1 MKQKKWLIGLI
12 ALGLVLAACGS
23 GGSKTT
29 SNEPAT
35 QKINVAS
42 GGELSTLDSAHYTD
56 VYSSDMIGQVVEG
69 LYRQDKNGDPE
80 LAMAKAEPQV
90 SEDGLVYTFKLRE
103 AKWTNGDPV
112 KAGDFVV
119 AFRNVV
125 DQHTVQVAVIK
136 WIFLKM
142 GVRCGKDK
150 PRWKNLVSKQSMTR
164 H

>member
-1 MKQKKWLIGLI
+1 MNRRRSFWYETEKWLIGLV
-12 ALGLVLAACGS
+12 GLVLAACGS

-29 SNEPAT
+29 SKEPAT

-69 LYRQDKNGDPE
+69 LYRQDKTEILE

-103 AKWTNGDPV
+103 ANGQT
-112 KAGDFVV
+112 GI
-119 AFRNVV
+119 
-125 DQHTVQVAVIK
+125 Q
-136 WIFLKM
+136 LKQ
-142 GVRCGKDK
+142 GFCICV
-150 PRWKNLVSKQSMTR
+150 
-164 H
+164 

>member
-1 MKQKKWLIGLI
+1 MKQKKWLIGLV

-29 SNEPAT
+29 SKEPAT

-90 SEDGLVYTFKLRE
+90 SEDGLVYTFK
-103 AKWTNGDPV
+103 
-112 KAGDFVV
+112 
-119 AFRNVV
+119 
-125 DQHTVQVAVIK
+125 
-136 WIFLKM
+136 
-142 GVRCGKDK
+142 
-150 PRWKNLVSKQSMTR
+150 
-164 H
+164 

>member
-90 SEDGLVYTFKLRE
+90 SEDGLSIHSSYEKQ
-103 AKWTNGDPV
+103 NGQT
-112 KAGDFVV
+112 GI
-119 AFRNVV
+119 
-125 DQHTVQVAVIK
+125 Q
-136 WIFLKM
+136 LKQ
-142 GVRCGKDK
+142 GI
-150 PRWKNLVSKQSMTR
+150 L
-164 H
+164 

>member
-1 MKQKKWLIGLI
+1 
-12 ALGLVLAACGS
+12 
-23 GGSKTT
+23 
-29 SNEPAT
+29 
-35 QKINVAS
+35 
-42 GGELSTLDSAHYTD
+42 
-56 VYSSDMIGQVVEG
+56 MIGQVVEG

-112 KAGDFVV
+112 KAGDFVF

-125 DQHTVQVAVIK
+125 DPAYGSSSSNQMDI
-136 WIFLKM
+136 LKM

>member
-1 MKQKKWLIGLI
+1 MKQKKWLIGLV

-29 SNEPAT
+29 SKEPAT

-112 KAGDFVV
+112 KAGDFVSIQ
-119 AFRNVV
+119 RM
-125 DQHTVQVAVIK
+125 VQVAVIK

>member
-69 LYRQDKNGDPE
+69 LYRQDKTE
-80 LAMAKAEPQV
+80 ILSYMAKAEPQV

-125 DQHTVQVAVIK
+125 DPAYGSSSSNQMD
-136 WIFLKM
+136 IFKM